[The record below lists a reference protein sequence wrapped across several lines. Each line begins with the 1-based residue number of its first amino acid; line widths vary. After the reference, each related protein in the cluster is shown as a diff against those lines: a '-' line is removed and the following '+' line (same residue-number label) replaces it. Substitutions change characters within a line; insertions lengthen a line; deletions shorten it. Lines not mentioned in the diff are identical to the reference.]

1 MEKSAGHIPTL
12 DGWRAVAILG
22 VMLRHASYYF
32 FSPAGLFPHP
42 KIDACLL
49 RGGSGVDVF
58 FVLSGFLICSRLVHE
73 QQVMGTISLKSFYI
87 RRAFRILPPYL
98 FYLLAV
104 AALSIAGVIAVSKL
118 EFAGCLFFFRNF
130 VTGAASGWYTSH
142 FWTLALEEH
151 FYLFIPWFLFF
162 AGKKRAALWM
172 LVLTLVTT
180 LFCLLN
186 AEGRLL
192 SSILA
197 HRFIN
202 ADVENRIF
210 ELMVGAWLGVMW
222 SNPAFR
228 RRFQKARPILWLMPC
243 VLILV
248 SLARPLVLGLNFL
261 VFSVAVGMLMVLTA
275 LNPASFV
282 GRVLEFP
289 VLRWIGRMS
298 YSLYLWQQMFFVLDI
313 APSVLPLGIFQRWP
327 LAPLMVFGCA
337 SISFYFMERPC
348 TRFGRHVSAKLN
360 FGRLGEHQVQ
370 AATSG

>member
-22 VMLRHASYYF
+22 VMFRHASYYF

-73 QQVMGTISLKSFYI
+73 QEVMGSISLKSFYI

-98 FYLLAV
+98 LYLLAV

-130 VTGAASGWYTSH
+130 VTGPASGWYTSH

-162 AGKKRAALWM
+162 AGKRRVASWM
-172 LVLTLVTT
+172 LLLTLVTT
-180 LFCLLN
+180 VFCLLN
-186 AEGRLL
+186 SEGRLFSL
-192 SSILA
+192 VFA
-197 HRFIN
+197 HRFMN

-210 ELMVGAWLGVMW
+210 ELMTGACFGVMW
-222 SNPAFR
+222 PNPAFKR
-228 RRFQKARPILWLMPC
+228 KFQQARPVLWLLPGIF
-243 VLILV
+243 ILV
-248 SLARPLVLGLNFL
+248 GLARPLVLGLNFL
-261 VFSVAVGMLMVLTA
+261 VFAVSVGTLMVLTA
-275 LNPASFV
+275 LNPDSFM
-282 GRVLEFP
+282 GRMLEQP
-289 VLRWIGRMS
+289 VLRSIGRMS

-313 APSVLPLGIFQRWP
+313 APSVLPLGILQRWP
-327 LAPLMVFGCA
+327 LAPFMVFGCA
-337 SISFYFMERPC
+337 SISFYFVEKHC
-348 TRFGRHVSAKLN
+348 TDFGRRLSAKLN
-360 FGRLGEHQVQ
+360 FTRFSEAPARV
-370 AATSG
+370 ATSA